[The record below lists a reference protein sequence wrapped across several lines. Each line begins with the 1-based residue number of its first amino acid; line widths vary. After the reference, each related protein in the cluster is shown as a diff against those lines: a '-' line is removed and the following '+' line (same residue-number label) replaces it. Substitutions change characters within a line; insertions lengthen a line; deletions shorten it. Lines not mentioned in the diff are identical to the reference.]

1 MLLIILIIIGLLY
14 YNYLYLNY
22 LYLNSSEDE
31 FHKTIHKDVNNI
43 NDSPIVKFKFD
54 NNKSYNI
61 AYNNLHYNE
70 VFARHDY
77 DILLFKPCFK
87 LDKNTILSGKSQIM
101 KYKFNK
107 KKKKIILLFNHYYL
121 GGNSF
126 LFLKA
131 YGLSQRPIDIPE
143 NNIRNILFLPKLLID
158 YNKFINSKNY
168 EILPRNANIKRYSE
182 KLELYFKNNI
192 IKKRTFILYKVI
204 KKIYKSLNLNRAMR
218 VMIPVP
224 FKRINEINNNIGVI
238 LLLFNGSETLEEFNT
253 NFENKKYMAHAT
265 NIMLI
270 TKINKLFSNNVNLR
284 KEIDAVVT
292 CIYSNKKDDYYK
304 DLNYSMNWTTKIM
317 PLESV
322 YTAVYFR
329 IDNDYIKTNITYT
342 VSTSQFKKTSKIKKY
357 NLY

>member
-14 YNYLYLNY
+14 YNY

-43 NDSPIVKFKFD
+43 NDSPIVKFTFD
-54 NNKSYNI
+54 NKKSYNI
-61 AYNNLHYNE
+61 VYYNLHYNE

-77 DILLFKPCFK
+77 DILHFNPCFK
-87 LDKNTILSGKSQIM
+87 LDKNIILSQKSHII
-101 KYKFNK
+101 KYKFNHK
-107 KKKKIILLFNHYYL
+107 KNKIILWFNHYYL

-126 LFLKA
+126 LFLKS
-131 YGLSQRPIDIPE
+131 YGLSQKPINIPE
-143 NNIRNILFLPKLLID
+143 SNSKSFLFLPKLLLD
-158 YNKFINSKNY
+158 YYKFINSKNY
-168 EILPRNANIKRYSE
+168 EILPRNVNIKRYSE
-182 KLELYFKNNI
+182 KLELYFNNNI
-192 IKKRTFILYKVI
+192 IKKRTFVLYTVI
-204 KKIYKSLNLNRAMR
+204 KKLYKNLNLNRPMR
-218 VMIPVP
+218 IMIPVP
-224 FKRINEINNNIGVI
+224 FKRFNEINNNIGAI

-253 NFENKKYMAHAT
+253 NFENKKYMAYAT

-284 KEIDAVVT
+284 EKIDAVVT

-304 DLNYSMNWTTKIM
+304 DLNYSMNWATNIM

-322 YTAVYFR
+322 YTAVYSR

-342 VSTSQFKKTSKIKKY
+342 VSTSQFKKISKMKKY